1 MVERVVIFAAMIWDQ
16 LAVGWYAPLTNAH
29 LLTIVKSAYI
39 DMVNQY
45 LVPNLRNVIEANEPR
60 NVIIGGD
67 SQIRFCARTN
77 RMRLTKNI

>member
-1 MVERVVIFAAMIWDQ
+1 LVERVVIFAAMIWDQ
-16 LAVGWYAPLTNAH
+16 LAVGWYAPLMNAH

-60 NVIIGGD
+60 NVMTLWEILKLD
-67 SQIRFCARTN
+67 FALEPTVCV
-77 RMRLTKNI
+77 

>member
-16 LAVGWYAPLTNAH
+16 LAVGWYAPLSNAH

-60 NVIIGGD
+60 NVMTLGEILKLD
-67 SQIRFCARTN
+67 FALEPTVCV
-77 RMRLTKNI
+77 